1 MDIKELFKVMVDSE
15 ASDLYL
21 TVARPP
27 MYRIEGKIQAI
38 GDHIFTPPELD
49 TLVKSVM
56 SESQL
61 REYGENLELNM
72 AMSLPGVSRF
82 RVNVFRQRGSA
93 GMVIRRVKAEVSSL
107 ARTRVAGHTERNH
120 HVEARVGAGGRRH
133 RIRQIDYS
141 GRHGRLS

>member
-1 MDIKELFKVMVDSE
+1 MDIKELFEVMVESE

-38 GDHIFTPPELD
+38 GDHIFTPPDLE
-49 TLVKSVM
+49 TLIKSVM

-61 REYGENLELNM
+61 REYSENLELNM

-107 ARTRVAGHTERNH
+107 EELGLPDILREITMSKRGLVL
-120 HVEARVGAGGRRH
+120 VVG
-133 RIRQIDYS
+133 
-141 GRHGRLS
+141 